1 VASRLT
7 ALAVLTTAVLA
18 AAAPAQPL
26 ATAPVLLGGVAH
38 RLELAADPAA
48 RERGLSGRTSIEPT
62 GGMLF
67 VFPDEGP
74 RQFWMRDCLVDID
87 IAFLD
92 GRGRIVAVHRMKAEP
107 ARRPG
112 ETEDQYLGRLR
123 GYPSFAPARYAIEL
137 RAGSLVARR
146 LAVGG
151 SVDLAGIALPRE

>member
-1 VASRLT
+1 VAPRLS
-7 ALAVLTTAVLA
+7 ALAILAAAVLA
-18 AAAPAQPL
+18 AAAAAQPL
-26 ATAPVLLGGVAH
+26 ATAPVLLGGVPH

-62 GGMLF
+62 GGMIF
-67 VFPDEGP
+67 VFPDEAP

-92 GRGRIVAVHRMKAEP
+92 GRGRIVAVHSMKREP
-107 ARRPG
+107 PRRPG
-112 ETEDQYLGRLR
+112 ESEDQYLSRLR

-146 LAVGG
+146 LSVGG
-151 SVDLAGIALPRE
+151 TVDLMRIALPRE